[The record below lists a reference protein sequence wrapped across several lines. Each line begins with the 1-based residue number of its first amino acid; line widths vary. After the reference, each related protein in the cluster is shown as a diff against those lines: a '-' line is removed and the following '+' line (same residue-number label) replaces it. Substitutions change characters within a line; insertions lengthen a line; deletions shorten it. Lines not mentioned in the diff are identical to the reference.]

1 LTFPGDAI
9 ACATEKPAGKNPTTS
24 KINFSVP
31 ISSTRTSQQGIF
43 HAVLFYF
50 TFVLIVIIH
59 FAVPSVSSV
68 SRSQIGEY
76 SKEFSLSEKV
86 SLGNR
91 F

>member
-1 LTFPGDAI
+1 LLTFPGDAI

-43 HAVLFYF
+43 HTFYL
-50 TFVLIVIIH
+50 TFVFITIIY
-59 FAVPSVSSV
+59 FAVSSVPPV

-86 SLGNR
+86 SLGNCL
-91 F
+91 